1 MRTIRRNIASAFF
14 VSKDGKVLLGKNR
27 AGGVFEGYYVVPGGG
42 IEEGETKE
50 QGLRREMLEE
60 TGIDIAGR
68 SVAQVNLFE
77 GSHPKTLRGTNE
89 RVMVDMTFNDFRVDL
104 DEKAADVIVVAGD
117 DWSSP
122 RWFTSDELQKE
133 KIADFTA
140 VTLKKMG
147 FLPE

>member
-42 IEEGETKE
+42 IEDGETKE

-60 TGIDIAGR
+60 TGIDIAGLAV
-68 SVAQVNLFE
+68 SQANLFE
-77 GSHPKTLRGTNE
+77 GSHPKTLRDTEE

-104 DEKAADVIVVAGD
+104 DEKAADVTVVAGD

>member
-1 MRTIRRNIASAFF
+1 MRTIQRNIASAFF

-27 AGGVFEGYYVVPGGG
+27 KGGVFEGYYVVPGGG
-42 IEEGETKE
+42 IEDGETKE

-60 TGIDIAGR
+60 TGIDIAGLAT
-68 SVAQVNLFE
+68 SQVNLFE
-77 GSHPKTLRGTNE
+77 GSHPKTLRDTDE

-104 DEKAADVIVVAGD
+104 DEKAADVTVVAGD

>member
-42 IEEGETKE
+42 IEDGETKE
-50 QGLRREMLEE
+50 QGLHREMLEE
-60 TGIDIAGR
+60 TGIDIAGLAV
-68 SVAQVNLFE
+68 SQVNLFE
-77 GSHPKTLRGTNE
+77 GSHPKTLRDTEE

-104 DEKAADVIVVAGD
+104 DERAADVTVVAGD

>member
-1 MRTIRRNIASAFF
+1 MRTIQRNIASAFF

-27 AGGVFEGYYVVPGGG
+27 KGGVFEGSYVVPGGG

-50 QGLRREMLEE
+50 QGLRREMFEE
-60 TGIDIAGR
+60 TGIDIAGLAV
-68 SVAQVNLFE
+68 SQVNLFE
-77 GSHPKTLRGTNE
+77 GSHPKTLRGTDE

-104 DEKAADVIVVAGD
+104 DKKAADVTVVAGD

>member
-27 AGGVFEGYYVVPGGG
+27 AGGVFEGCYVVPGGG

-68 SVAQVNLFE
+68 SVVQVNLFE

-104 DEKAADVIVVAGD
+104 DEKAADVTVVAGD